1 MYLVCIIMSRKLEII
16 LVVTILL
23 FVGFCGCNENRE
35 FSSDDVFDEV
45 IPLSINSFKF
55 IPNEIKIG
63 ETASLSWNV
72 TGAFSLFIDNGIG
85 IVNFIGERIITPV
98 QTSNYTIV
106 AWNSTMT
113 LTTTAQIV
121 VIDYYESDEDNET
134 GEYGWRFVRRFS
146 GTGRTTT
153 DVFHIDS
160 DIKWKVEWK
169 IFSEIPDYIVFYNE
183 STSPPPSPYFE
194 LRVMMANT
202 LHSVAFVRSEEWS
215 DLGIVDIDKVYSHS
229 YYLDIDARN
238 IGSWMIDVYD
248 WVN

>member
-1 MYLVCIIMSRKLEII
+1 MRKKH
-16 LVVTILL
+16 VTIVVVLIL
-23 FVGFCGCNENRE
+23 FIVGFCGCNENKE
-35 FSSDDVFDEV
+35 ISPDDIIENV
-45 IPLSINSFKF
+45 IPLSINSFKIF
-55 IPNEIKIG
+55 PDEITFG

-72 TGAFSLFIDNGIG
+72 TGAFSVFIDNGIG
-85 IVNFIGERIITPV
+85 IVNLTGERSIIPFHT
-98 QTSNYTIV
+98 TNYTIV
-106 AWNSTMT
+106 AWNSTKT
-113 LTTTAQIV
+113 LTSTAQIV
-121 VIDYYESDEDNET
+121 VMEYNELVEDNET

-153 DVFHIDS
+153 DVFRINS

-202 LHSVAFVRSEEWS
+202 THSVAFVRSEEWS
-215 DLGIVDIDKVYSHS
+215 GSGIVGIDKIYSQS
-229 YYLDIDARN
+229 YYLDITTRYVD
-238 IGSWMIDVYD
+238 SWTIDVYD